1 MVFDEFSQRI
11 TIFKTEMRTMKVKDL
26 GTKKLFVN
34 IRISQINFPRLS
46 KYSAMNRKN
55 FEAISA

>member
-1 MVFDEFSQRI
+1 
-11 TIFKTEMRTMKVKDL
+11 MKVKDL

-34 IRISQINFPRLS
+34 IRSAQINFPD
-46 KYSAMNRKN
+46 SANTLPYIEKN

>member
-1 MVFDEFSQRI
+1 MILDDFSKRI
-11 TIFKTEMRTMKVKDL
+11 TIFEIEMRTMKVKDL

-34 IRISQINFPRLS
+34 IRSSHITRLS
-46 KYSAMNRKN
+46 KYSAMKRTN

>member
-1 MVFDEFSQRI
+1 MNFQKESLFE
-11 TIFKTEMRTMKVKDL
+11 TEMRTMKVKDL

-34 IRISQINFPRLS
+34 IRSSQINFPRLS